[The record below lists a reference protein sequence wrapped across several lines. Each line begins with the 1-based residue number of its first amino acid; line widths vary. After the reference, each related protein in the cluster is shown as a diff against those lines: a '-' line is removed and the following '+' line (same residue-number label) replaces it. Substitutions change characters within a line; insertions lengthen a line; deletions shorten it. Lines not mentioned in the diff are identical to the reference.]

1 MCMLFGIHTQG
12 VASLALGYALVGL
25 SARFYAL
32 MPLRG
37 RISTHLTGRF
47 CALMPF
53 QGVSVRFFPFGDAYP
68 RILWIL
74 FNSCQRFFG
83 ALLPFAFCHSP
94 LWLWAQMSQLTE
106 TNTNKN

>member
-1 MCMLFGIHTQG
+1 MAQSLSKIHIRMNAFALPGRTNENTINTQG

-53 QGVSVRFFPFGDAYP
+53 QPASE
-68 RILWIL
+68 
-74 FNSCQRFFG
+74 
-83 ALLPFAFCHSP
+83 LLPFRGRISTHFMDSFQLLSAF
-94 LWLWAQMSQLTE
+94 LWSLASIRILP
-106 TNTNKN
+106 